1 MINERIKNQ
10 ILRSLA
16 SGSKTFWEIVNR
28 QDGTLKELYQT
39 LNKLIKDNIIKRDG
53 EKFYLNNQTSLKFYP
68 DPRCEHC
75 RGGIEIKGEYQKIFE
90 TYKNIV
96 KNRPLPS
103 IEYDQ
108 GFISAEDAMRR
119 AIFMYERGDIENKAV
134 FILGDDDLVSIAIGL
149 LGVSRKITVLEIDKR
164 LTDFINDVSKEY
176 NLNIKTITH
185 DVLDSFP
192 KKEMNKYDTFLTDPV
207 ETLEGFILFTYRCM
221 QALKKRNSAGYFG
234 LTHIEANL
242 EKWYHIQKFILSTGM
257 VITDIIRD
265 FSYYP
270 EDENQWV
277 ENYNHYLINKKLKI
291 GIPNT
296 NWFRSSFFRVEAY
309 DKIKLKKHPRLK
321 STYKLYVDDEAWCTV
336 ENKNWK

>member
-1 MINERIKNQ
+1 MTKERIKNQ

-16 SGSKTFWEIVNR
+16 SGPKTFWEIMNR

-39 LNKLIKDNIIKRDG
+39 LNKLLNENVIKRENDV
-53 EKFYLNNQTSLKFYP
+53 FYLNGQPKLKAYP
-68 DPRCEHC
+68 DPRCENC
-75 RGGIEIKGEYQKIFE
+75 RGGIQIKGDYIKIFE
-90 TYKNIV
+90 TYKEIV

-108 GFISAEDAMRR
+108 GFISAEDAIRR
-119 AIFMYERGDIENKAV
+119 AIFMYERGDLEGKSI

-149 LGVSRKITVLEIDKR
+149 LGVAKNITVLEIDKR
-164 LTDFINDVSKEY
+164 LNDFINDVAEKY

-192 KKEMNKYDTFLTDPV
+192 RKEMNKYDTFLTDPV
-207 ETLEGFILFTYRCM
+207 ETLQGFILFIYRCM
-221 QALKKRNSAGYFG
+221 QALKKKNSVGYFG

-291 GIPNT
+291 GTPNV

-309 DKIKLKKHPRLK
+309 DRIKLRKLPKIKSVHN
-321 STYKLYVDDEAWCTV
+321 LYVDDEAWCTV
-336 ENKNWK
+336 ELDSWK

>member
-103 IEYDQ
+103 IEY
-108 GFISAEDAMRR
+108 
-119 AIFMYERGDIENKAV
+119 
-134 FILGDDDLVSIAIGL
+134 
-149 LGVSRKITVLEIDKR
+149 
-164 LTDFINDVSKEY
+164 
-176 NLNIKTITH
+176 
-185 DVLDSFP
+185 
-192 KKEMNKYDTFLTDPV
+192 
-207 ETLEGFILFTYRCM
+207 
-221 QALKKRNSAGYFG
+221 
-234 LTHIEANL
+234 
-242 EKWYHIQKFILSTGM
+242 
-257 VITDIIRD
+257 
-265 FSYYP
+265 
-270 EDENQWV
+270 
-277 ENYNHYLINKKLKI
+277 
-291 GIPNT
+291 
-296 NWFRSSFFRVEAY
+296 
-309 DKIKLKKHPRLK
+309 
-321 STYKLYVDDEAWCTV
+321 
-336 ENKNWK
+336 

>member
-1 MINERIKNQ
+1 MIYEKIKNQ
-10 ILRSLA
+10 ILRSLS
-16 SGSKTFWEIVNR
+16 SGPKTFWELVDR

-39 LNKLIKDNIIKRDG
+39 INKLLKEKIIRR
-53 EKFYLNNQTSLKFYP
+53 ENEHFYLNGQPPRKFYP
-68 DPRCEHC
+68 DPRCEKC
-75 RGGIEIKGEYQKIFE
+75 RGGIQLKGEYLKIFE

-103 IEYDQ
+103 VEYDQ
-108 GFISAEDAMRR
+108 GFISAEDALRR
-119 AIFMYERGDIENKAV
+119 AIFMYERGDVEDKSI
-134 FILGDDDLVSIAIGL
+134 FILGDDDLVSIALGL
-149 LGVSRKITVLEIDKR
+149 LGVAKKITVLEIDKR

-192 KKEMNKYDTFLTDPV
+192 RREMNQYDTFLTDPV
-207 ETLEGFILFTYRCM
+207 ETLNGFILFIYRCL
-221 QALKKRNSAGYFG
+221 QALKKRNSSGYFG
-234 LTHIEANL
+234 LTHLEANL
-242 EKWYHIQKFILSTGM
+242 EKWHKIQKFITSTGM

-291 GIPNT
+291 GIPNV
-296 NWFRSSFFRVEAY
+296 NWFRSSFFRIEAY
-309 DKIKLKKHPRLK
+309 DKINLKKLPRLK
-321 STYKLYVDDEAWCTV
+321 SMRDLYLDDEAWCTV
-336 ENKNWK
+336 EYNSWK

>member
-1 MINERIKNQ
+1 MAGNKIKNQ
-10 ILRSLA
+10 ILRALS
-16 SGSKTFWEIVNR
+16 SGEKTFWEIVNR
-28 QDGTLKELYQT
+28 QDGTLKEAYQAIRK
-39 LNKLIKDNIIKRDG
+39 LLKDNLIKREG
-53 EKFYLNNQTSLKFYP
+53 EKFYLNGQILIKSYP

-75 RGGIEIKGEYQKIFE
+75 RGGIQIKGEYLKIFE

-108 GFISAEDAMRR
+108 GFISAEDAIRR
-119 AIFMYERGDIENKAV
+119 AIFMYERGDLEDKAI

-149 LGVSRKITVLEIDKR
+149 LGVAKKITVLEIDKR
-164 LTDFINDVSKEY
+164 LTDFINDVSKEHD
-176 NLNIKTITH
+176 LNITTITH

-207 ETLEGFILFTYRCM
+207 ETLQGFILFIYRCM
-221 QALKKRNSAGYFG
+221 QALKKRNSVGYFG

-242 EKWYHIQKFILSTGM
+242 EKWHHIQKFILSTGM

-270 EDENQWV
+270 EDENQWI

-291 GIPNT
+291 GVPNT

-309 DKIKLKKHPRLK
+309 DKIKLKKLPQVK
-321 STYKLYVDDEAWCTV
+321 SIHDLYVDDEAWCTV
-336 ENKNWK
+336 EYDSWK